1 MQRKALRPFNNYVML
16 PSFEPPIPY
25 HHASSRMIT
34 RPTIHCVTPDIDTP
48 PPLYHLFLFLE
59 VEKENKDMHPPMT
72 HPPMF
77 LSN

>member
-1 MQRKALRPFNNYVML
+1 ML
-16 PSFEPPIPY
+16 PSFEPTIPY

-34 RPTIHCVTPDIDTP
+34 RPTIRCVTLDIDTP
-48 PPLYHLFLFLE
+48 PPPPIYHLFLFLE

-72 HPPMF
+72 YPPMF